1 MGKPH
6 KKLELQS
13 WTTRRPGRRSARS
26 GDGARSAPPASRFR
40 RASPCCRVRPSLSR
54 PRREQMAA
62 CGGGARDAARLRL
75 AAAPD
80 GGGAAA
86 AGGAASRRR
95 AAPPVLTPS
104 FLTARPSSEASHPT
118 VLVGSPEIF
127 WHTPEVGHRAE
138 ARQAEDRYRLEEG
151 RTKEEGGVNGGRPSS
166 YRSLAS
172 EGRHAG
178 CGDKAP
184 PGCAQNV

>member
-1 MGKPH
+1 
-6 KKLELQS
+6 
-13 WTTRRPGRRSARS
+13 
-26 GDGARSAPPASRFR
+26 
-40 RASPCCRVRPSLSR
+40 
-54 PRREQMAA
+54 MAA

-118 VLVGSPEIF
+118 VLGGSPEIF
-127 WHTPEVGHRAE
+127 WHTLRGT
-138 ARQAEDRYRLEEG
+138 G
-151 RTKEEGGVNGGRPSS
+151 
-166 YRSLAS
+166 
-172 EGRHAG
+172 AG
-178 CGDKAP
+178 TYLI
-184 PGCAQNV
+184 

>member
-1 MGKPH
+1 
-6 KKLELQS
+6 
-13 WTTRRPGRRSARS
+13 
-26 GDGARSAPPASRFR
+26 
-40 RASPCCRVRPSLSR
+40 
-54 PRREQMAA
+54 MAA

-118 VLVGSPEIF
+118 VLGGSPEIF
-127 WHTPEVGHRAE
+127 WHTPEA
-138 ARQAEDRYRLEEG
+138 A
-151 RTKEEGGVNGGRPSS
+151 
-166 YRSLAS
+166 
-172 EGRHAG
+172 
-178 CGDKAP
+178 
-184 PGCAQNV
+184 